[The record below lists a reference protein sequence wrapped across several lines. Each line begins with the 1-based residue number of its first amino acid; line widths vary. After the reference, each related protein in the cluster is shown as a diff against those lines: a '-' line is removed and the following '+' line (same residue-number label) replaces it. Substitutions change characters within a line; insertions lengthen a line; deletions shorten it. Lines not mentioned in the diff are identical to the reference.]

1 MSNVIFP
8 ETPFFIYEPGDDEV
22 DEVDDEDEDDNESG
36 DEAVVMDS
44 WSWDL
49 RRWDWGRGMLMFS
62 LGVDIVWKKT
72 IFIIL

>member
-1 MSNVIFP
+1 MTLSNGIFP

-44 WSWDL
+44 WS
-49 RRWDWGRGMLMFS
+49 
-62 LGVDIVWKKT
+62 
-72 IFIIL
+72 